1 MSSYF
6 PFDGISPIA
15 QLLQDEAG
23 DMCLTG
29 IDKQGRPYTQL
40 ESEYTQ
46 TQYSTQSGAHTYL
59 ETVFTQASTESAGP
73 MGNDMPN
80 APVGCPRVPSS
91 RIHMDPMTSSPS
103 PRVAVLANRAN
114 SVRR

>member
-29 IDKQGRPYTQL
+29 IDEQGRPYTQP
-40 ESEYTQ
+40 ESECTQ
-46 TQYSTQSGAHTYL
+46 TQFSTESGAHTYL
-59 ETVFTQASTESAGP
+59 ETVFTQASAEAAGS
-73 MGNDMPN
+73 MGHGMPD
-80 APVGCPRVPSS
+80 APVGCPQVP
-91 RIHMDPMTSSPS
+91 IIED
-103 PRVAVLANRAN
+103 
-114 SVRR
+114 